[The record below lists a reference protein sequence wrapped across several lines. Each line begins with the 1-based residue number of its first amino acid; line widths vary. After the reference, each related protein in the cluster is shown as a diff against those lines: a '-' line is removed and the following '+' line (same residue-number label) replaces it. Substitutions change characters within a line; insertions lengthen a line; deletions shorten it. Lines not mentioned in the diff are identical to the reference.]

1 MSGWDWLVLTAT
13 LGFIVGYGTWKTR
26 RQRSLESYFRGD
38 SSQKWWTIGVSV
50 MATQASAIT
59 FISTPGQAYESGLGF
74 IQFYFGLPLAMIFV
88 SVFFLPLYYNYKVYT
103 AYEYIERRFDLKSR
117 LLVSALFLLQRG
129 LQAGITIYA
138 PAIILCTILGWNLY
152 LTIVAIG
159 LMVIVYTVS
168 GGTRAVS
175 QTQLF
180 QMAIM
185 IGGMLVA
192 IGLTLS
198 MLPQGVGLT
207 QALTLAGASAK
218 LNAIDWRI
226 DFNERYTIWSG
237 LLGGFFLSLS
247 YFGTDQSQV
256 ARYLGGKSLADSRL
270 GLLFNGLFKIPM
282 QVMILL
288 AGLLVYVFFIFTPGP
303 LYFNPTLDRSALNAR
318 SEVAALEADYRSQV
332 AARREAAYALID
344 PAAPADAQETYR
356 QHDRRVTDTRQQY
369 RQAVAAEYGK
379 IYATDSDYIF
389 LNYILNWFPVGLIG
403 LLLAVILSAS
413 MSSTSGELNA
423 LSSATVVDFLLR
435 LRRQPL
441 AEPQQV
447 RLSKLITLL
456 WGLVAI
462 GFACTASL
470 VDNLIQAINIMG
482 SLFYGTILGVFLVGI
497 AWPRITGSQVFWASL
512 ASEAVIIGLYL
523 TTELGFLWYNAL
535 ACGLV
540 FGGSGL
546 LAVRNRSKPAESNQ

>member
-1 MSGWDWLVLTAT
+1 
-13 LGFIVGYGTWKTR
+13 
-26 RQRSLESYFRGD
+26 
-38 SSQKWWTIGVSV
+38 
-50 MATQASAIT
+50 
-59 FISTPGQAYESGLGF
+59 
-74 IQFYFGLPLAMIFV
+74 
-88 SVFFLPLYYNYKVYT
+88 
-103 AYEYIERRFDLKSR
+103 
-117 LLVSALFLLQRG
+117 
-129 LQAGITIYA
+129 
-138 PAIILCTILGWNLY
+138 LGWNLY

-288 AGLLVYVFFIFTPGP
+288 AGVLVYVFFIFTPAP
-303 LYFNPTLDRSALNAR
+303 IYFNPTLDRSALNAR
-318 SEVAALEADYRSQV
+318 SEVAALEVDYHTQV

-344 PAAPADAQETYR
+344 PAAPAAAQETYR
-356 QHDRRVTDTRQQY
+356 QHDRRAASARQQY

-379 IYATDSDYIF
+379 TYATDSDYIF

-403 LLLAVILSAS
+403 LLLAVILSAA

-497 AWPRITGSQVFWASL
+497 VWPRITGSQVFWA
-512 ASEAVIIGLYL
+512 AFTSEAVIIGLYFA
-523 TTELGFLWYNAL
+523 TDLGFLWYNAL

-540 FGGSGL
+540 FAGSGL
-546 LAVRNRSKPAESNQ
+546 LALWSRSRAAESNQ

>member
-1 MSGWDWLVLTAT
+1 MSGWDWLVLAAT

-38 SSQKWWTIGVSV
+38 SSQKWWTIGISV

-88 SVFFLPLYYNYKVYT
+88 SVFFIPLYYKYKVYT

-117 LLVSALFLLQRG
+117 LLVSLLFLMQRG

-152 LTIVAIG
+152 VTIVAIG
-159 LMVIVYTVS
+159 LLVIVYTVS

-180 QMAIM
+180 QMAVM

-192 IGLTLS
+192 IGITLS
-198 MLPQGVGLT
+198 LLPDGVGFA
-207 QALTLAGASAK
+207 QALTVAGASAK
-218 LNAIDWRI
+218 LQAIDWRI

-256 ARYLGGKSLADSRL
+256 GRYLGGKSLTDSRL

-288 AGLLVYVFFIFTPGP
+288 AGILVYVFFVFTPAP
-303 LYFNPTLDRSALNAR
+303 IYFNPTLDRSALQAR
-318 SEVAALEADYRSQV
+318 SEMAQLEADYAVRV
-332 AARREAAYALID
+332 AARREAAFALID
-344 PAAPADAQETYR
+344 PTAPPLAHETYR
-356 QHDRRVTDTRQQY
+356 QHDRALAALRQHY
-369 RQAVAAEYGK
+369 RQAVAAEYGST
-379 IYATDSDYIF
+379 YATDSDYIF
-389 LNYILNWFPVGLIG
+389 LSYILEWFPVGLIG

-413 MSSTSGELNA
+413 MSSTAGELNA

-441 AEPQQV
+441 SESRQV
-447 RLSKLITLL
+447 RLSKGITLL

-497 AWPRITGSQVFWASL
+497 SWPRITGSQVFWSAV

-523 TTELGFLWYNAL
+523 TTDLGFLWYNAI
-535 ACGLV
+535 ACGLM
-540 FGGSGL
+540 FGATGL
-546 LAVRNRSKPAESNQ
+546 LSLLSRKGNR